1 MAKQRWVVWGLS
13 IAVLSGALLA
23 MDDRASA
30 ETCFIVTGSGRRM
43 SLGKLCGDT
52 PADTPSAQTP
62 RKPSHGVVTAKI
74 KRRIA
79 ATPVIEVTFNG
90 DRKFDMIV
98 DTGASGTLITR
109 QMANALRI
117 RPTGYMQV
125 GIADGSVVR
134 MPVGTVRSLA
144 VNGLTAKNL
153 EVTIADR
160 MDIGLLGHDFF
171 GNYDLKIK
179 RDVIEFYPRQ
189 SQ

>member
-1 MAKQRWVVWGLS
+1 MAKQRWALWGLS
-13 IAVLSGALLA
+13 IALVSGVFLPIR
-23 MDDRASA
+23 DRAVA
-30 ETCFIVTGSGRRM
+30 ESCFIVTGSGRRM
-43 SLGKLCGDT
+43 SLGQLCGDT
-52 PADTPSAQTP
+52 PASAPSGQKAQ
-62 RKPSHGVVTAKI
+62 RPSNGVITARI
-74 KRRIA
+74 KRRVA

-90 DRKFDMIV
+90 GRKFDMIV

-117 RPTGYMQV
+117 RPTGVMQV
-125 GIADGSVVR
+125 GIADGSVVQ
-134 MPVGTVRSLA
+134 MPVGKVQSVA
-144 VNGLTAKNL
+144 VNGLVARDL

-160 MDIGLLGHDFF
+160 MEIGLLGHDFF